1 MASDQASDVAG
12 SCTPASRCDSSTA
25 PMIARNYP
33 FEKDALALE
42 ALERAAFRFREQL
55 LREGLFRDA

>member
-1 MASDQASDVAG
+1 
-12 SCTPASRCDSSTA
+12 
-25 PMIARNYP
+25 MIACNYP

-42 ALERAAFRFREQL
+42 ALERAAFRFREQRERERL

>member
-1 MASDQASDVAG
+1 
-12 SCTPASRCDSSTA
+12 
-25 PMIARNYP
+25 MIARNYP
-33 FEKDALALE
+33 FEKDALAVE

>member
-1 MASDQASDVAG
+1 
-12 SCTPASRCDSSTA
+12 
-25 PMIARNYP
+25 MIARNYL

-42 ALERAAFRFREQL
+42 ALGRAAFRFREQRERKRL